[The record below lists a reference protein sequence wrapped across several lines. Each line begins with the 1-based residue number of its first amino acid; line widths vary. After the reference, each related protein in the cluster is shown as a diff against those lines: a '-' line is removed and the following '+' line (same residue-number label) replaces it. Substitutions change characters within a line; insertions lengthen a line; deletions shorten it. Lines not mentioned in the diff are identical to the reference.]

1 MKKLL
6 SLLVPALV
14 LGVTLVACQPT
25 QQAESNP
32 GIKIHEK
39 SVKLV
44 DGRRA
49 ICLYTESFVVG
60 GYSNVRSSVY
70 DISCEFPPR
79 TK

>member
-6 SLLVPALV
+6 YMAVVLAALAAILV
-14 LGVTLVACQPT
+14 GCTGT

-32 GIKIHEK
+32 GIQIHEK
-39 SVKLV
+39 SHTLV
-44 DGRRA
+44 DGRRV

-70 DISCEFPPR
+70 DIECEFPPR